1 MLDRNGQVRYR
12 GGIDMLASSRRGPDG
27 DATSI
32 PFDADSVLSRRGRV
46 ILASIL
52 FWAAATTILVYFG
65 MPYLQSIS
73 LALGIVAGIFVL
85 LWPQNSN

>member
-1 MLDRNGQVRYR
+1 M
-12 GGIDMLASSRRGPDG
+12 
-27 DATSI
+27 
-32 PFDADSVLSRRGRV
+32 LSRRGRV